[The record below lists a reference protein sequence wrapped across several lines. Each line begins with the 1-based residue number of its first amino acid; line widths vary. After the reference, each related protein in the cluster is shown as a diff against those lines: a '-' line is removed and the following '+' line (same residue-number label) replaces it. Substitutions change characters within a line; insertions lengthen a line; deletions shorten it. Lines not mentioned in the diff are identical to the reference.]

1 MSIILETKDLTK
13 HYGKL
18 VAVNKLNV
26 TIRKGEVFG
35 VLGPNGSGKT
45 TTLGMILGVTHP
57 KSGDFEWFE
66 GKHGKN
72 TRTKVGAI
80 IESPIFYPYMTALD
94 NLKIVAK
101 IKKQDYSDIERVL
114 KLVELWDRRK
124 SPFKTFSLGMKQRLA
139 IAAALVGNPEALI
152 LDEPTNGLDPQGIA
166 EIRNLI
172 TKISKE
178 GVTIIL
184 ASHLLDEVQKVCTH
198 VMIMQKGNKLASG
211 HVDDILSDKHLLE
224 LKAPDMEL
232 LKQALLEIPIITTL
246 KEDRDKLIA
255 EIQAD
260 ANAEGLNKIL
270 GNKGIYLSHLLARE
284 KSLEKFFLEITNK
297 NHV

>member
-18 VAVNKLNV
+18 VAVNELNV
-26 TIRKGEVFG
+26 RIRKGEVFG

-57 KSGDFEWFE
+57 KSGSFEWFQ
-66 GKHGKN
+66 GKYGKN

-124 SPFKTFSLGMKQRLA
+124 SAFKTFSLGMKQRLA

-172 TKISKE
+172 KKISGE

-198 VMIMQKGNKLASG
+198 VMIMQKGNKLAAG
-211 HVDDILSDKHLLE
+211 RVDEILTDKHLLE
-224 LKAPDMEL
+224 LKAENMEA
-232 LKQALLEIPIITTL
+232 LKQALDEIAMVAGI
-246 KEDRDKLIA
+246 KEDRDKLIVEITA
-255 EIQAD
+255 ES
-260 ANAEGLNKIL
+260 NPGELNKIL
-270 GNKGIYLSHLLARE
+270 ANKDIFLTHLLAKE

>member
-1 MSIILETKDLTK
+1 MSVVLETKQLTK
-13 HYGKL
+13 HYGRIK
-18 VAVNKLNV
+18 AVNELN
-26 TIRKGEVFG
+26 ISIKKGEVFG
-35 VLGPNGSGKT
+35 ILGPNGSGKT

-57 KSGDFEWFE
+57 KSGSFKWFD
-66 GKHGKN
+66 GTYGSN

-80 IESPIFYPYMTALD
+80 IESPIFYPYMSALD

-124 SPFKTFSLGMKQRLA
+124 SSFKTYSLGMKQRLA

-166 EIRNLI
+166 EIRGLI
-172 TKISKE
+172 KKISSE

-198 VMIMQKGNKLASG
+198 VMIMQRGHKLAAG
-211 HVDDILSDKHLLE
+211 PVDEILREKQQIE
-224 LKAPDMEL
+224 LKSEDHQVLKSEL
-232 LKQALLEIPIITTL
+232 EKLEMVEAIR
-246 KEDRDKLIA
+246 EDRGKLIA
-255 EIQAD
+255 EIHAD
-260 ANAEGLNKIL
+260 ATPTQLHQLLI
-270 GNKGIYLSHLLARE
+270 NKGIILSHLVTKE